1 MSVSHMF
8 LSSLKNFFL
17 MRKFIKYSPVG
28 QFPFFQLSTLVISQ
42 SSSFLTKQQCSI
54 KLTTSSFLNTFFTWL
69 WCISLSLSYF
79 FPYITG
85 CCFSVISGDYSTSI
99 WSLNIVFSQGSIF
112 EHLYI
117 STISWVLMALNT
129 IYMPQVKA
137 QPRLLTWSLLCLF
150 KTSTRMYN
158 TNLK

>member
-69 WCISLSLSYF
+69 WCISLSLLFLSLHHWLLLLSHLWWLLHIYLISKHCL
-79 FPYITG
+79 FPGLNLWTSLYIYN
-85 CCFSVISGDYSTSI
+85 FM
-99 WSLNIVFSQGSIF
+99 GSHGF
-112 EHLYI
+112 KYHLY
-117 STISWVLMALNT
+117 A
-129 IYMPQVKA
+129 
-137 QPRLLTWSLLCLF
+137 
-150 KTSTRMYN
+150 TS
-158 TNLK
+158 